1 MLTVDK
7 EKDMHN
13 DSPMTEL
20 TVEET
25 LEFLTTQSF
34 GRLAFTYAGKPD
46 IFPINF
52 AIHANGV
59 DNVVA
64 YIRTSPG
71 TKLFAFAASTP
82 LALEA
87 DMVEDTT
94 ATSAVVYGTARFVQQ
109 RDELALVDSLGV
121 EPQIAARKPAV
132 IAIDIDQISGR
143 RFLLGSGPETTIAE
157 TPD

>member
-1 MLTVDK
+1 MNT
-7 EKDMHN
+7 

-20 TVEET
+20 TAEET
-25 LEFLTTQSF
+25 LEFLATQSF

-59 DNVVA
+59 DDVVA
-64 YIRTSPG
+64 YIRTSQG

-87 DMVEDTT
+87 DEVGETT
-94 ATSAVVYGTARFVQQ
+94 ATSVVVYGTARFVQQ
-109 RDELALVDSLGV
+109 RQELALVDSLEL
-121 EPQIAARKPAV
+121 EPQIAARKPVV
-132 IAIDIDQISGR
+132 IAIDIERMSGR
-143 RFLLGSGPETTIAE
+143 RFVLGHGPETTIAE

>member
-1 MLTVDK
+1 MNT
-7 EKDMHN
+7 
-13 DSPMTEL
+13 DSPITEL
-20 TVEET
+20 TAEET

-52 AIHANGV
+52 AIHANGI
-59 DNVVA
+59 DDVVA
-64 YIRTSPG
+64 YIRTSQG

-87 DMVEDTT
+87 DEVGETT

-109 RDELALVDSLGV
+109 RQELALVDSLEL

-132 IAIDIDQISGR
+132 IAIDIERISGR
-143 RFLLGSGPETTIAE
+143 RFVLGHGPETTIAE